1 MSTSVLP
8 FDAPPLPP
16 QDGPERLIIDVEG
29 FEGPLDLLLSLA
41 RDQKVDLLK
50 ISVVKLADQ
59 YLDFVQRVRQHN
71 LDLAAEYL
79 VVAAWLAFLKSRL
92 LLPVRE
98 EDEEPPASAA
108 ELAEQLAFRLKRL
121 EVMQQLGAKLMA
133 LPRLG
138 QARFARG
145 AEEIHP
151 TNVRSIHDIG
161 LNDLL
166 RAYADHIIRTSVKTL
181 HIEAADLWS
190 VDDAIRRMEKLLGQL
205 PDWSHLAL
213 YLPPTQGDDLKM
225 RSATAA
231 TFVAALELT
240 RQGKAF
246 LRQDGGDFSPILV
259 RGARP

>member
-1 MSTSVLP
+1 MALT
-8 FDAPPLPP
+8 PLPLE
-16 QDGPERLIIDVEG
+16 QSWTDEDEGLIVDVDGY
-29 FEGPLDLLLSLA
+29 EGPLDVLLSLA

-50 ISVVKLADQ
+50 ISVVRLADQ
-59 YLDFVQRVRQHN
+59 YLEFVQRVRSHN

-98 EDEEPPASAA
+98 DPEEPPASAA
-108 ELAEQLAFRLKRL
+108 ELAEMLAFRLKRL
-121 EVMQQLGAKLMA
+121 EIMQQLGAKLLA

-138 QARFARG
+138 QQVFARSDV
-145 AEEIHP
+145 EEVVS
-151 TNVRSIHDIG
+151 NVRSIHDIG
-161 LNDLL
+161 LNELL
-166 RAYADHIIRTSVKTL
+166 QGYADHIIRTSVRTL

-190 VDDAIRRMEKLLGQL
+190 VDDAIRRMERLLGQL

-213 YLPPTQGDDLKM
+213 YLPPTQGDELKM

-240 RQGKAF
+240 RQGKTV

-259 RGARP
+259 RGAKP